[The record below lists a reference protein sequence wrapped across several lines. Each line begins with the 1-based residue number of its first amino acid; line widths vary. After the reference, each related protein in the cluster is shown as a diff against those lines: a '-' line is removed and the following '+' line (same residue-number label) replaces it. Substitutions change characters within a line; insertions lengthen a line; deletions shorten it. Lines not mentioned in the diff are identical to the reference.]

1 MEISLL
7 EVPYDLGAE
16 GHGAARAA
24 HGLAMACAESL
35 GIPSARIARRTR
47 FRDTGSASLAV
58 NRELVEAVR
67 SALAAKRV
75 PVVVAGSCDVSL
87 GVVGAFQHDSCGIV
101 WFDGHGDFNT
111 PETTVTGFFGGMP
124 LAALTGHCYTSL
136 WSQIGDSR
144 PVAEEATLLV
154 GAMDL
159 DPLERAFLD
168 ETRVLVCGCSDGHVL
183 PAFSAMLDDLG
194 RKVSQVYMHFDL
206 DVLDPSVAPGIELPV
221 VGGLSIDGAIDAIRA
236 VAERFRIQA
245 ATIATTFD
253 PDRDAD
259 GRTLRAGLTL
269 VEQLAAI

>member
-1 MEISLL
+1 MDIALV

-24 HGLAMACAESL
+24 QGLARASAESL
-35 GIPSARIARRTR
+35 GISVTRVARRTR

-58 NRELVEAVR
+58 NRELGEAVR
-67 SALAAKRV
+67 SALAAQLV
-75 PVVVAGSCDVSL
+75 PVVVAGSCDASL
-87 GVVGAFQHDSCGIV
+87 GVVGAFEHDSCGIV

-124 LAALTGHCYTSL
+124 LAVLTGHCFSNL

-144 PVAEEATLLV
+144 PVADDATLLV

-159 DPLERAFLD
+159 DPLEQRFLEHTD
-168 ETRVLVCGCSDGHVL
+168 VSVCGCSDGRPL
-183 PAFSAMLDDLG
+183 PAFDAMLRSLEP
-194 RKVSQVYMHFDL
+194 KVSRVYLHFDL
-206 DVLDPSVAPGIELPV
+206 DVLDPSVAPGLELPV
-221 VGGLSIDGAIDAIRA
+221 AGGLSMEGALEAIRA
-236 VAERFRIQA
+236 VARRFTIQA

-259 GRTLRAGLTL
+259 GRTLQAGVKL
-269 VEQLAAI
+269 VEELAAL